1 MSLRTYPVGVTG
13 PRTQPTLLGAIRRA
27 EQDLRLAS
35 GGRPQPRPVPP
46 IHATA
51 RHC

>member
-27 EQDLRLAS
+27 EQELHQAS

-46 IHATA
+46 IRRTTRHA
-51 RHC
+51 